1 MLGPGMMDNLQGM
14 FSQFTKGAN
23 SQVPVAQNSPSGKT
37 SNNPDMTMKP
47 PATDLGNLMSRL
59 MPTPNIQQPKPTKPI
74 DTRDTLPFQ
83 AMNVPNPSPFPKS
96 TSTKDVDYNQS
107 NLFKSNQSNLFKSNQ
122 SNLFKSNQSNLFNNN
137 QIDSN
142 SSTNIEE
149 SDRFSVTS
157 SEFSEDDSSITQ
169 SVSIS
174 IPSKSSKKG
183 RKSNRTSIDIS

>member
-1 MLGPGMMDNLQGM
+1 
-14 FSQFTKGAN
+14 
-23 SQVPVAQNSPSGKT
+23 
-37 SNNPDMTMKP
+37 
-47 PATDLGNLMSRL
+47 
-59 MPTPNIQQPKPTKPI
+59 
-74 DTRDTLPFQ
+74 
-83 AMNVPNPSPFPKS
+83 MNVPNPSPFPKS

-122 SNLFKSNQSNLFNNN
+122 M
-137 QIDSN
+137 DSN